1 MAKAKVLMKGNH
13 AIAESAIRAGCDFFA
28 GYPITPQSEL
38 LEYMSSHL
46 EKAGGG
52 FIQSESEI
60 AGISM
65 VYGAGS
71 CGFRAMTASSGPGFD
86 LMQEGISYLAG
97 GQIPA
102 VIVAVMRVFPGL
114 GNTTTSQGDYLQ
126 IAKNGGHGDYRVIS
140 LAPGNVQEAVDY
152 TAKAFDLAFKYRN
165 PVIVA
170 IDGNIGQM
178 VEAIDLPDERFQH
191 KPEDYADWAILY
203 NRTGEPGTH
212 KVIGQ
217 GAVQPQVFDN
227 MLRAKTEAMKSEAM
241 WEDFY
246 TDDADVIVVAYGTTA
261 RLCKEAALLARE
273 EGVKAGVIRLK
284 TLWPFPVEAFKD
296 KSPKAFLAIEQCTLP
311 QMVED
316 VVMTVRGKTPVASMT
331 MGYTYVTMDEI
342 VKKIKDVAAGDFEE
356 V

>member
-13 AIAESAIRAGCDFFA
+13 AIAEAAIRAGCDFFA
-28 GYPITPQSEL
+28 GYPITPQSEI

-65 VYGAGS
+65 VYGAGT

-97 GQIPA
+97 GQVPA
-102 VIVAVMRVFPGL
+102 VIVTVMRVFPGL

-152 TAKAFDLAFKYRN
+152 TAKAFDLAFKYRS

-178 VEAIDLPDERFQH
+178 VEAIDLPDERYKH
-191 KPEDYADWAILY
+191 EPEKYSDWAILHE
-203 NRTGEPGTH
+203 RTNLH
-212 KVIGQ
+212 KVVGQ
-217 GAVQPQVFDN
+217 NAVDPVGFDKWI
-227 MLRAKTEAMKSEAM
+227 REKTKAMESEAM
-241 WEDFY
+241 WEEFY
-246 TDDADVIVVAYGTTA
+246 TDDADVIIVAYGTCS
-261 RLCKEAALLARE
+261 RMCKEAVLMVRE
-273 EGVKAGVIRLK
+273 EGIKAGVIRLK

-296 KSPKAFLAIEQCTLP
+296 KAPKAYLAIEQCSLP

-316 VVMTVRGKTPVASMT
+316 VVMSVRGKAPVASMT

-342 VKKIKDVAAGDFEE
+342 VDEIKKVAGGDFEE